1 VQHLPQARVG
11 GRDVRQPGACGGPR
25 RAPGPV
31 RYRMAGLTAQIYC
44 HNLDATSARPALS
57 SPPASRDLPANGG
70 HRRFQPG
77 HRGARLGRTSRATPG
92 RSCCRGRCVNVFDA
106 SALPTFLQG
115 DPGATHVQAAL
126 RGGGACGAANWSE
139 VAQMILARGRNWDL
153 SRSLLVSFG

>member
-57 SPPASRDLPANGG
+57 SPPLPVTC
-70 HRRFQPG
+70 
-77 HRGARLGRTSRATPG
+77 RLTAVT
-92 RSCCRGRCVNVFDA
+92 
-106 SALPTFLQG
+106 
-115 DPGATHVQAAL
+115 AAL
-126 RGGGACGAANWSE
+126 SLDTVAHGWGELLAQRRAEAAAE
-139 VAQMILARGRNWDL
+139 DDA
-153 SRSLLVSFG
+153 